1 MSIAVGMDMMVSPP
15 WRPLGNYFSLLV
27 IELFCHNFSDRGGNY
42 YSVIIEFWLD
52 RIIYYSRAN
61 SHILRLFGD
70 FCFVGLDINSTLNF
84 LVGAC

>member
-15 WRPLGNYFSLLV
+15 WRPPGNSFSLLV
-27 IELFCHNFSDRGGNY
+27 IELFCYNFSDRGGNY

-61 SHILRLFGD
+61 SHILRFIGD
-70 FCFVGLDINSTLNF
+70 FCCVGLDINSTLNF
-84 LVGAC
+84 SVGAC